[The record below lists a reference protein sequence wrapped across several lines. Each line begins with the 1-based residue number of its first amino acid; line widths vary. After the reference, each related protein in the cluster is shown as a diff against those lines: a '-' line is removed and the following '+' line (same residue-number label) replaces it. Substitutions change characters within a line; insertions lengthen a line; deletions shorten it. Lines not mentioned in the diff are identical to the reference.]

1 MGQEEVFVGT
11 VFVTE
16 EDSDGDSLVGIETER
31 YEIFIEEGK
40 HDEELRE
47 LEGETISAKGSMWI
61 EDSGERWLDLRS
73 FDSHGVSG
81 CIPASGF
88 SGSA

>member
-16 EDSDGDSLVGIETER
+16 EDSEGDSLVGIETER
-31 YEIFIEEGK
+31 YEIFIEEGE
-40 HDEELRE
+40 HDERVKPLY
-47 LEGETISAKGSMWI
+47 
-61 EDSGERWLDLRS
+61 
-73 FDSHGVSG
+73 SHGVSG

-88 SGSA
+88 SGSP

>member
-11 VFVTE
+11 LFVTE
-16 EDSDGDSLVGIETER
+16 EDSNGDSLVGIETER
-31 YEIFIEEGK
+31 YEIFIEGGE
-40 HDEELRE
+40 HDEELLE

-73 FDSHGVSG
+73 FDIVDGE
-81 CIPASGF
+81 
-88 SGSA
+88 

>member
-16 EDSDGDSLVGIETER
+16 EGSDGDSLIGIETER
-31 YEIFIEEGK
+31 YEIFIEEGE

-47 LEGETISAKGSMWI
+47 LEGEMISARGSLWI
-61 EDSGERWLDLRS
+61 GDSGERWLDLRS
-73 FDSHGVSG
+73 FDVVDEE
-81 CIPASGF
+81 
-88 SGSA
+88 

>member
-16 EDSDGDSLVGIETER
+16 EDSEGDSLVGIETER
-31 YEIFIEEGK
+31 YEIFIEEGE

-47 LEGETISAKGSMWI
+47 LEGEMISAKGSMWI
-61 EDSGERWLDLRS
+61 EDSGERWLELRS
-73 FDSHGVSG
+73 FDVVDGE
-81 CIPASGF
+81 
-88 SGSA
+88 